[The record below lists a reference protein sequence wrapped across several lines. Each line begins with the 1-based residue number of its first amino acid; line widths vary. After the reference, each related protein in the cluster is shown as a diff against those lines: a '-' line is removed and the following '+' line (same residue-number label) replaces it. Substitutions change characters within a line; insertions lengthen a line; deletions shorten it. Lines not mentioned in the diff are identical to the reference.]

1 MNSTLINLNN
11 KEFDLNNV
19 CKVSFDLN
27 LLKNF
32 LFNLLE
38 ENFNKYQNFFQILN
52 KSEKQNIQ
60 ILKNQEE
67 INKKL
72 NVFES
77 IINEKD
83 ENKENN
89 LENNPKFISLLNRI
103 KQLETKFDLNYQ
115 NSNNEK
121 FNFIEKN
128 INDFKYKINELNT
141 KFKQLKNEFDEN
153 QDFTKILTN
162 KSSNSNSN
170 GEKIDINVAIL
181 ENIQKKN
188 NKKFEEIEN
197 KIENLINNKN
207 FLDSI
212 QNYLNNKIK
221 ISEEKIENLIKNEKE
236 EQIKLK
242 SNFQEK
248 ITEIENKNNQSN
260 LDIINQLKEL
270 KELFTKFNEKILR
283 DLNSKASKELFYN
296 QMEMIEKNTDN
307 INILFDSK
315 EELFSFYKKLNN
327 EIFIYTKKLE
337 QMDGAILQIKNE
349 SLPIENIKNEVQKN
363 IRKNLNYFDF
373 SQFLEISVF
382 DNFMKL
388 YKREFKNISN
398 NIEKNSKF
406 LADLNEN
413 LKKKL
418 DKNDLDEIEN
428 FYQKELEK
436 FKDFSLKK
444 FSDKIKIDKNLKVLD
459 NNIQKLGEILG
470 KNTINDFN
478 FYNINNNNNN
488 INKNCLLSKQSFINP
503 NYCASCESFIGNL
516 NNFEENNN
524 IKKQFFEEKK
534 EINEFKKIK
543 KKIPINNQNK
553 DDNFKKIKSEKIII
567 NRNKSVNN
575 DEKKK
580 NYLNNN
586 NNNILEENSL
596 NYSENNKIIDEKNNE
611 EKNNNN
617 NKKIIIFNENN
628 NNIEEN
634 KIIIESQPKIL
645 KILKK
650 KN

>member
-52 KSEKQNIQ
+52 KSEKQNNQ
-60 ILKNQEE
+60 ILNHQEE

-197 KIENLINNKN
+197 KLENLINNKN

-248 ITEIENKNNQSN
+248 ITEIENKNNLSN
-260 LDIINQLKEL
+260 FDIINQLKEL
-270 KELFTKFNEKILR
+270 KELFKKFNEKILR

-398 NIEKNSKF
+398 NIEKNTKF

-428 FYQKELEK
+428 FYKNELEK

-516 NNFEENNN
+516 SNFEENNN
-524 IKKQFFEEKK
+524 IKKQIFEEKK

>member
-52 KSEKQNIQ
+52 KSEKQNNQ

-89 LENNPKFISLLNRI
+89 IENNPKFISLLNRI
-103 KQLETKFDLNYQ
+103 KQLETKFDLNYE

-121 FNFIEKN
+121 LNFIEKN
-128 INDFKYKINELNT
+128 INDIKYKINELNT

-153 QDFTKILTN
+153 QDFSKILTN

-236 EQIKLK
+236 EQINLK

-248 ITEIENKNNQSN
+248 ITEIENKNNQN
-260 LDIINQLKEL
+260 NFDIINQLKEL

-470 KNTINDFN
+470 KNTLNDFN

-488 INKNCLLSKQSFINP
+488 VNKNCLLSKQSFINP

-516 NNFEENNN
+516 NNFEENN

-534 EINEFKKIK
+534 EINELKKIK

-553 DDNFKKIKSEKIII
+553 DDYFKKIKSEKIIL
-567 NRNKSVNN
+567 NRNKSVNG

-586 NNNILEENSL
+586 NNILEENLL
-596 NYSENNKIIDEKNNE
+596 NYSENNKNNDEKNNE

-617 NKKIIIFNENN
+617 NKKIIIYNENNNN

>member
-77 IINEKD
+77 IIIEKD

-89 LENNPKFISLLNRI
+89 IENNPKFISLLNRI
-103 KQLETKFDLNYQ
+103 KQLETKFDLNYE

-121 FNFIEKN
+121 LNFIEKN
-128 INDFKYKINELNT
+128 INDIKFKINELNT

-153 QDFTKILTN
+153 QDFSKILTN

-260 LDIINQLKEL
+260 FDIINQLKEL
-270 KELFTKFNEKILR
+270 KELFKKFNEKILR

-470 KNTINDFN
+470 KNTPNDFN

-488 INKNCLLSKQSFINP
+488 VNKNCLLSKQSFINP

-516 NNFEENNN
+516 NNFEENN

-534 EINEFKKIK
+534 EINELKKIK

-553 DDNFKKIKSEKIII
+553 DDYFKKIKSEKIIL
-567 NRNKSVNN
+567 NRNKSVNG

-580 NYLNNN
+580 NYLNN

-596 NYSENNKIIDEKNNE
+596 NYSENNKNNDEKNNE

-617 NKKIIIFNENN
+617 NKKIIIYNENNN

>member
-1 MNSTLINLNN
+1 MNSSLINLNN

-38 ENFNKYQNFFQILN
+38 ENINKYQNFFQILN
-52 KSEKQNIQ
+52 KSEKQNNQ

-67 INKKL
+67 INKKFIL
-72 NVFES
+72 FEN
-77 IINEKD
+77 IINENE

-103 KQLETKFDLNYQ
+103 KQLETKFDLNFQ

-121 FNFIEKN
+121 LNYIEKN
-128 INDFKYKINELNT
+128 INDFKYKINELT
-141 KFKQLKNEFDEN
+141 VKFKQLKNEFDEN
-153 QDFTKILTN
+153 QDFSKILIN

-170 GEKIDINVAIL
+170 EGKIDINVAII

-197 KIENLINNKN
+197 KIKNLINNN
-207 FLDSI
+207 SI
-212 QNYLNNKIK
+212 QNDLNNKMK
-221 ISEEKIENLIKNEKE
+221 IFEEKLENFIKKEKE
-236 EQIKLK
+236 EQINLK
-242 SNFQEK
+242 KNFEEK
-248 ITEIENKNNQSN
+248 IIEIENKNNENN

-283 DLNSKASKELFYN
+283 DLNSKVSKELFYN

-315 EELFSFYKKLNN
+315 EELLSFYKKLNN

-398 NIEKNSKF
+398 NIEKNTKF

-428 FYQKELEK
+428 FYQKELDK

-444 FSDKIKIDKNLKVLD
+444 FSDKIKIDKNLKILD
-459 NNIQKLGEILG
+459 NNIQKLSEILG
-470 KNTINDFN
+470 KNSFNDFN
-478 FYNINNNNNN
+478 FFNNNNNNN

-516 NNFEENNN
+516 NNNFDDNNN
-524 IKKQFFEEKK
+524 KKQFFEEKK
-534 EINEFKKIK
+534 EINELKKITK
-543 KKIPINNQNK
+543 KKIQVNNQNK
-553 DDNFKKIKSEKIII
+553 DDYFKKIKNERIIL
-567 NRNKSVNN
+567 NRNKSVNH
-575 DEKKK
+575 DEKQK
-580 NYLNNN
+580 NYLNN
-586 NNNILEENSL
+586 NNNILEENNL
-596 NYSENNKIIDEKNNE
+596 NYSENNNKNNDEKNNE
-611 EKNNNN
+611 DKNNNN
-617 NKKIIIFNENN
+617 YNKKNIIFNENN
-628 NNIEEN
+628 NILEEN